1 MRLLRPLFA
10 LILVAAL
17 TGCGFHLRGAGGNTL
32 PYKTMA
38 IALPE
43 TADVRIWLERHIRG
57 SGGTEIVADPK
68 VADAVFQ
75 QLEDNRQKTILSVN
89 AQGRVRE
96 YRLQMTYRFR
106 LVNGKGEEI
115 VAPNE
120 IGITRDFNFDD
131 SQVLAKDI
139 EERLLWRDMS
149 SDLVNQVMRRL
160 SIVKPRNPS
169 RETD

>member
-17 TGCGFHLRGAGGNTL
+17 AGCGFHLRGAGGNTL

-57 SGGTEIVADPK
+57 SGTEIVADPK
-68 VADAVFQ
+68 AAEAVFQ

-96 YRLQMTYRFR
+96 YRLQLTYRFR
-106 LVNGKGEEI
+106 LVNAKGDEI

-120 IGITRDFNFDD
+120 LSLSRDFSFDD
-131 SQVLAKDI
+131 SQVLAKDV

-149 SDLVNQVMRRL
+149 SDLVNQIMRRL
-160 SIVKPRNPS
+160 SIVKPRDPS

>member
-17 TGCGFHLRGAGGNTL
+17 TGCGFHLRGADGNTL

-57 SGGTEIVADPK
+57 SGTEIVADPK
-68 VADAVFQ
+68 AAEAVFQ
-75 QLEDNRQKTILSVN
+75 QLADNRQKSILSVN

-96 YRLQMTYRFR
+96 YRLQLTYRFR
-106 LVNGKGEEI
+106 LVKRQGR
-115 VAPNE
+115 
-120 IGITRDFNFDD
+120 RDRR
-131 SQVLAKDI
+131 S
-139 EERLLWRDMS
+139 ERTQPEPRFQL
-149 SDLVNQVMRRL
+149 RRL
-160 SIVKPRNPS
+160 AGARQGCRRAPALARHEQRPW
-169 RETD
+169 